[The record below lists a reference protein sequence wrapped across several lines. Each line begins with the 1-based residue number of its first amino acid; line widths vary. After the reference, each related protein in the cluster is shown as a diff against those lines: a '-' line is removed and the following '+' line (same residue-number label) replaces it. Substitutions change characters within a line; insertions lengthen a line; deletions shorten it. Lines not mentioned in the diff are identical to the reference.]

1 MLEIEQKF
9 AVANFSDLEGRLAA
23 LGVADFVTRH
33 EEDHYHNAPDR
44 DFEQTGEAF
53 RLRRVGSTNFLTY
66 KGPRRDPAVK
76 IRPELEIALRD
87 GDAATD
93 EMLRLLR
100 HLGYR
105 PVAIVRKR
113 RRIAHL
119 TRHGHHLEVCL
130 DEVDEV
136 GRFAELE
143 ILAPEDGLEAARAVL
158 LETAA
163 ELGLSRVEPRS
174 YLTMLLAHRAAAAS
188 GGQKP

>member
-9 AVANFSDLEGRLAA
+9 ADADFADLERRLAV
-23 LGVADFVTRH
+23 LGVTDFVARQ

-44 DFEQTGEAF
+44 DFKTTGEAF
-53 RLRRVGSTNFLTY
+53 RLRRVGPANYLTY

-87 GDAATD
+87 GDAAAG
-93 EMLRLLR
+93 EMLQLLK

-105 PVAIVRKR
+105 PVAVVRKR

-119 TRHGHHLEVCL
+119 ERKGHDLDLCL
-130 DEVDEV
+130 DEVAEV

-143 ILAPEDGLEAARAVL
+143 ILAPEDGLDAARAVL
-158 LETAA
+158 LEAAA
-163 ELGLSRVEPRS
+163 ELGLSRVEQRS
-174 YLTMLLAHRAAAAS
+174 YLTMLLARREAA

>member
-9 AVANFSDLEGRLAA
+9 AVADFADLEGRLAA
-23 LGVADFVTRH
+23 LGATDFLTLL

-53 RLRRVGSTNFLTY
+53 RLRRVGSANYLTY

-87 GDAATD
+87 GDSAAD
-93 EMLRLLR
+93 EMRQLLR

-119 TRHGHHLEVCL
+119 KRHGHDLEVCL

-158 LETAA
+158 LETAE
-163 ELGLSRVEPRS
+163 ELGLARVEARS
-174 YLTMLLAHRAAAAS
+174 YLTMLLAHRAATGS
-188 GGQKP
+188 GGQKS

>member
-9 AVANFSDLEGRLAA
+9 ADADFADLEGRLAA
-23 LGVADFVTRH
+23 LGVTDFVTRQ

-44 DFEQTGEAF
+44 DFKQTGEAF
-53 RLRRVGSTNFLTY
+53 RMRRVGQANFLTY

-87 GDAATD
+87 GDAAAD
-93 EMLRLLR
+93 EMLQLLR

-105 PVAIVRKR
+105 PVAVVRKR

-119 TRHGHHLEVCL
+119 KRQGHDLEVCL
-130 DEVDEV
+130 DEVDEL

-143 ILAPEDGLEAARAVL
+143 ILAPEEGLEAARAVL

-174 YLTMLLAHRAAAAS
+174 YLTMLLAKREAAGS
-188 GGQKP
+188 GGQQP

>member
-9 AVANFSDLEGRLAA
+9 AAADFADLEGRLAA
-23 LGVADFVTRH
+23 LGVTDFITRQ
-33 EEDHYHNAPDR
+33 EVDHYHNAPDR

-53 RLRRVGSTNFLTY
+53 RLRRVKPANFLTY

-87 GDAATD
+87 GDPAAD
-93 EMLRLLR
+93 EMLQLLR

-105 PVAIVRKR
+105 PVAVVRKR

-119 TRHGHHLEVCL
+119 KRHGRDLEVCL

-136 GRFAELE
+136 GRFAEVE
-143 ILAPEDGLEAARAVL
+143 ILAAEDGLEAARAVL

-174 YLTMLLAHRAAAAS
+174 YLTMLLAHRATS
-188 GGQKP
+188 GSGR